1 MEQRLKTLYYAH
13 RLQYGYTFHIAYT
26 MKRGEVRRI
35 ARETQLSASTV
46 SRVLR
51 GVVKPRWETKI
62 KIDKAKDQK

>member
-1 MEQRLKTLYYAH
+1 MLT
-13 RLQYGYTFHIAYT
+13 GYNTAIRSILPIA

-62 KIDKAKDQK
+62 KIDKAKDKQ